1 MNIVNITAQVSENY
15 WNELDFCPTLGY
27 SAAEEES
34 FYLDLGF
41 RSFSD
46 DELDFFRTMGVSIE
60 DFLEKCVE
68 DFD

>member
-1 MNIVNITAQVSENY
+1 MNINITAQVSENY
-15 WNELDFCPTLGY
+15 WNKLDFCPTLGY

-46 DELDFFRTMGVSIE
+46 EELDFYREMDMTIE
-60 DFLEKCVE
+60 EFLCKCLEIV
-68 DFD
+68 D